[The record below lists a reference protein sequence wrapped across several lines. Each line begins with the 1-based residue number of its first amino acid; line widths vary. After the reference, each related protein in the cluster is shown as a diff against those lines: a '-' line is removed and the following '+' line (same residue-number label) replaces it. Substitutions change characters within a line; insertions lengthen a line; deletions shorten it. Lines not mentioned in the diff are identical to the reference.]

1 MTSCVLLSEPET
13 TSVER
18 ASTLSVKRI
27 RPDSLM
33 LGIATLILLAMAWMF
48 FRDWVQY
55 RRASAEADH
64 ARGILDS
71 VQRLFSTVQ
80 DAETGQRGY
89 LLTGEEKYLEPYYL
103 AIQLASGEMAKL
115 NSLLTRPQDRPDDLP
130 RLRGLLD
137 EKLAELHRT
146 IELRRSQGLQAALD
160 VVLTDRGKQLM
171 DQIRQLCVG
180 IQNREYSALIDG
192 AREEESY
199 ARQTELVMIGGSLI
213 LFAFLIA
220 ANVMTNRAVLARDH
234 SLGEARE
241 ARDLLE
247 TTLTSIGDAVIATDA
262 QGRIVFSNPTARGL
276 LRAGDADLAGRPL
289 DEVFRIVNE
298 HTRAS
303 VESPVTKVMREGAVV
318 GLANHTILIAQDGTE
333 IPIDD
338 SGAPVRGV
346 DGKIRGTVLVFRDIT
361 ERKRAE
367 EATRLLAD
375 VVESSDDAII
385 SKDLDGRVTSWN
397 KGAERLFGY
406 SAAEMLGRPI
416 SAIAPPDRTGE
427 MPAILERIRRG
438 ERVEHFES
446 IRRGKDGRLV
456 NVSLT
461 VSPILDASGKIVG
474 ASKIARDITER
485 TLAEQAI
492 AQQADRLA
500 RSNANLQQ
508 FTYAAS
514 HDLQEPLRTVVTFTQ
529 LLADRY
535 GEKLDNEAN
544 EFMSFVISAAT
555 RMRLLITDLLSYSRS
570 VHHEDV
576 PLKDVS
582 LNDAVD
588 LAAHNLQLAIQE
600 SGAVLEAGRLPTVY
614 ADKVQ
619 MIQLFQNLISN
630 AIKYKSQDSPRIQI
644 AAEQNATEWVL
655 SVCDNGIGIPAEYK
669 EYVFGV
675 FKRLHGNAQAG
686 TGVGLAICKSIVE
699 RHGGRIWV
707 ESEPGQGS
715 TFKFSIST
723 KGASGRAAG

>member
-1 MTSCVLLSEPET
+1 
-13 TSVER
+13 
-18 ASTLSVKRI
+18 
-27 RPDSLM
+27 M
-33 LGIATLILLAMAWMF
+33 LGIAALILLVMAGMVY
-48 FRDWVQY
+48 RDWVQY
-55 RRASAEADH
+55 RQASADADH
-64 ARGILDS
+64 TRGILDS
-71 VQRLFSTVQ
+71 LQRLFSTIQ

-115 NSLLTRPQDRPDDLP
+115 KSLLTRPEDRPEDLT
-130 RLRGLLD
+130 RLRALLD
-137 EKLAELHRT
+137 EKFAELQRT
-146 IELRRSQGLQAALD
+146 IELRRSHGLQAALD

-171 DQIRQLCVG
+171 DQIRELSAG

-192 AREEESY
+192 SREEENY
-199 ARQTELVMIGGSLI
+199 GRQTELVMIGGSLI
-213 LFAFLIA
+213 FFAFLIA
-220 ANVMTNRAVLARDH
+220 ASVMTNRAVLAREQ
-234 SLGEARE
+234 SLGEARD

-262 QGRIVFSNPTARGL
+262 QGRIVFSNPTANRL
-276 LRAGDADLAGRPL
+276 LRAGDVAGRSL

-298 HTRAS
+298 HTRAT

-375 VVESSDDAII
+375 VVESSNDAII
-385 SKDLDGRVTSWN
+385 SKDLDGRITSWN

-406 SAAEMLGRPI
+406 SSEEMIGQPI
-416 SAIAPPDRTGE
+416 SVLAPPDRAGE
-427 MPAILERIRRG
+427 MSAILERIKRG

-461 VSPILDASGKIVG
+461 VSPILDASGKIIG

-500 RSNANLQQ
+500 RSNAYLQQ

-535 GEKLDNEAN
+535 GEKLDGEAN

-576 PLKDVS
+576 PLKEVP

-600 SGAVLEAGRLPTVY
+600 NGAVLEAGRLPTVY

-630 AIKYKSQDSPRIQI
+630 AIKYKSKDSPRIRV
-644 AAEQNATEWVL
+644 AAEQNSEEWLL

>member
-1 MTSCVLLSEPET
+1 
-13 TSVER
+13 
-18 ASTLSVKRI
+18 
-27 RPDSLM
+27 M
-33 LGIATLILLAMAWMF
+33 LGIATLILLAMAGMF
-48 FRDWVQY
+48 FRDWVRY
-55 RRASAEADH
+55 RRATAEADH
-64 ARGILDS
+64 TRGILDS

-103 AIQLASGEMAKL
+103 AIQLASGETAKL
-115 NSLLTRPQDRPDDLP
+115 RSLLTRPQDRPEDLT
-130 RLRGLLD
+130 RLRAVLD
-137 EKLAELHRT
+137 EKLLELHRT
-146 IELRRSQGLQAALD
+146 IELRRSQGSQAALE
-160 VVLTDRGKQLM
+160 VVLTGRGKHLM
-171 DQIRQLCVG
+171 DQIRELCAG
-180 IQNREYSALIDG
+180 IQTREYSALIDG
-192 AREEESY
+192 SREEKTY
-199 ARQTELVMIGGSLI
+199 ARQTELVMITGSLI

-220 ANVMTNRAVLARDH
+220 ASVATNRAVLARDQ
-234 SLGEARE
+234 SLGEARD
-241 ARDLLE
+241 AKDLLE
-247 TTLTSIGDAVIATDA
+247 TILTSIGDAVIATDGE
-262 QGRIVFSNPTARGL
+262 GRIVFSNPTANGL
-276 LRAGDADLAGRPL
+276 LRAGDVAGRSL

-298 HTRAS
+298 HTRAT
-303 VESPVTKVMREGAVV
+303 VESPVTKVMREGTVV
-318 GLANHTILIAQDGTE
+318 GLANHTILIAQDGAE

-346 DGKIRGTVLVFRDIT
+346 DGKIRGTVLVFRDIS

-385 SKDLDGRVTSWN
+385 SKDLNGRITSWN

-406 SAAEMLGRPI
+406 SAAEMLGQPI
-416 SAIAPPDRTGE
+416 SVLAPPDRAGE
-427 MPAILERIRRG
+427 MPAILERIKRG

-461 VSPILDASGKIVG
+461 VSPILDASGKIMG

-492 AQQADRLA
+492 AQQANQLA
-500 RSNANLQQ
+500 RSNASLQQ

-529 LLADRY
+529 LLSDRY
-535 GEKLDNEAN
+535 GEKLDGEAN

-576 PLKDVS
+576 PLKEVS
-582 LNDAVD
+582 LNEAVV

-600 SGAVLEAGRLPTVY
+600 SGAVLEAGPLPTVY

-630 AIKYKSQDSPRIQI
+630 AIKYKSKDSPRIRV
-644 AAEQNATEWVL
+644 AAEQNEEEWVL

-675 FKRLHGNAQAG
+675 FKRLQGNAQAG

-723 KGASGRAAG
+723 KGASGRVAG

>member
-1 MTSCVLLSEPET
+1 
-13 TSVER
+13 
-18 ASTLSVKRI
+18 
-27 RPDSLM
+27 M
-33 LGIATLILLAMAWMF
+33 LAIAALILLAMAGMF
-48 FRDWVQY
+48 FRDWAQY
-55 RRASAEADH
+55 RGASADEEH
-64 ARGILDS
+64 TRGILDS
-71 VQRLFSTVQ
+71 TQRLFSTVQ

-89 LLTGEEKYLEPYYL
+89 LLTGEEKYLAPYYL
-103 AIQLASGEMAKL
+103 AIQLASGEMANL
-115 NSLLTRPQDRPDDLP
+115 NSLLSRPGDQPQDALH
-130 RLRGLLD
+130 LSALLD
-137 EKLAELHRT
+137 QKLAELHKT
-146 IELRRSQGLQAALD
+146 IELRRSQGLEAALA
-160 VVLTDRGKQLM
+160 VVLTGRGKQLM
-171 DQIRQLCVG
+171 DQIRELCTG
-180 IQNREYSALIDG
+180 IQKREYSALID
-192 AREEESY
+192 ASRHEKTY
-199 ARQTELVMIGGSLI
+199 ARQTELVMIAGSLI

-220 ANVMTNRAVLARDH
+220 ASVMTNRAVLAREQ
-234 SLGEARE
+234 SLGETRE
-241 ARDLLE
+241 ARDMLQ

-262 QGRIVFSNPTARGL
+262 QGRIEFANPTARAL
-276 LRAGDADLAGRPL
+276 LRTGEADLGGLPL
-289 DEVFRIVNE
+289 DDVFRIVNE
-298 HTRAS
+298 HTRAT
-303 VESPVTKVMREGAVV
+303 VESPVRKVMREGTVV

-361 ERKRAE
+361 ERKQVE

-375 VVESSDDAII
+375 VMEFSDDAII
-385 SKDLDGRVTSWN
+385 SKDLNGLITSWN
-397 KGAERLFGY
+397 RGAERLFGY
-406 SAAEMLGRPI
+406 SAAEMIGRPI
-416 SAIAPPDRTGE
+416 SLLAAPDRAGE
-427 MPAILERIRRG
+427 ILAILERIKRG

-485 TLAEQAI
+485 ALAIKSI
-492 AQQADRLA
+492 AQHADQLA

-535 GEKLDNEAN
+535 GEKLDGEAN
-544 EFMSFVISAAT
+544 EFMSYVISAAT
-555 RMRLLITDLLSYSRS
+555 RMRLLITDLLTYSRT

-576 PLKDVS
+576 PLKEFA
-582 LNDAVD
+582 LKDAVD
-588 LAAHNLQLAIQE
+588 LAAHNLQLAIEE
-600 SGAVLEAGRLPTVY
+600 SATALETGPLPALH

-630 AIKYKSQDSPRIQI
+630 AIKYRSDEAPVIRIT
-644 AAEQNATEWVL
+644 AEQNGEEWVL

-675 FKRLHGNAQAG
+675 FKRLHGNSRAG
-686 TGVGLAICKSIVE
+686 TGVGLAICKTIVE

-707 ESEPGQGS
+707 ESEPGRGS

-723 KGASGRAAG
+723 KGASGGAAA